1 MASTRKRVIQ
11 KVMNDIEEGLRAASM
26 DTAED
31 DELLKAKKLA
41 KSLREQTDNFLMTG
55 NRKDDSWKKDGF
67 KFADQTI

>member
-1 MASTRKRVIQ
+1 M
-11 KVMNDIEEGLRAASM
+11 
-26 DTAED
+26 D

-67 KFADQTI
+67 KFDDDPAVKFALQPEVSV